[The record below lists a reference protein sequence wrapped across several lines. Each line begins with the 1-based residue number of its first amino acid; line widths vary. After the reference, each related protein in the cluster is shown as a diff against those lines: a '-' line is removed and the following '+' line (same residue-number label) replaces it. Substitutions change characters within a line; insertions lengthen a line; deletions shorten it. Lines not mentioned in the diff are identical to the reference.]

1 MAHPKLGRIL
11 TIIAVLALGSS
22 GAFMLISPD
31 GWYASVPGV
40 PMTGPFNWHFVIDI
54 GLAYLISAA
63 GLLIAALRLNRAL
76 AVQAASW
83 PVAHALFHLFL
94 WAHHGVPQ
102 GLALPTEAVGV
113 LGLGAL
119 AALGAWLLP
128 TSKEIMT

>member
-1 MAHPKLGRIL
+1 MAHPKLGGIL
-11 TIIAVLALGSS
+11 ALIAGLALGSS
-22 GAFMLISPD
+22 GAFMLVAPAA
-31 GWYASVPGV
+31 WYASVPGV

-54 GLAYLISAA
+54 ALAYLISAA
-63 GLLIAALRLNRAL
+63 GLLIAAVRLNRAL
-76 AVQAASW
+76 AIQAASW

-94 WAHHGVPQ
+94 WAHHEVPQ

-119 AALGAWLLP
+119 AAAGAWLLP